1 MACAEPFRRGWRW
14 RVAAPY
20 FRKTPLCGLPFAVGL
35 QRVRPSRSER
45 GCGIKSMRGVKWS
58 LRGIAS
64 PCASFLATAPQTR
77 KSQPNWQRAYLD
89 WTTTFGLRIKTYCPE
104 TIGPSELEKHWSKP
118 TPWSCWFLPLL
129 RNQNRRVAKCNMPL
143 LLPTTRD
150 GSSPCLCRQSTA
162 FHPTAFPGSST
173 S

>member
-1 MACAEPFRRGWRW
+1 MRFVSGKGGAFPKRTRLWHQIRA
-14 RVAAPY
+14 
-20 FRKTPLCGLPFAVGL
+20 
-35 QRVRPSRSER
+35 RSKIEHAR
-45 GCGIKSMRGVKWS
+45 NRN
-58 LRGIAS
+58 R
-64 PCASFLATAPQTR
+64 PCASFLATALQTR
-77 KSQPNWQRAYLD
+77 KPQPNWQRAYLS

-104 TIGPSELEKHWSKP
+104 TIGPSELEKHWRKP
-118 TPWSCWFLPLL
+118 TPWSCSSLPLL

-150 GSSPCLCRQSTA
+150 GSSPCLCRPSTA